1 MPTEVSLSSLPI
13 VLDPFRQRMN
23 DEDGNGD
30 EGGYGS
36 GSGGGRTWRKKKR
49 LLWGK
54 RGGREGRTEIEGEE
68 SSDRKGSEKSMRK
81 GQRTI
86 DKRSQWNR

>member
-1 MPTEVSLSSLPI
+1 MPTEVSLSSLSI

-54 RGGREGRTEIEGEE
+54 RGEREGRKWRGEKRRGKE
-68 SSDRKGSEKSMRK
+68 NKKMGRDWIDDV
-81 GQRTI
+81 GQ
-86 DKRSQWNR
+86 Q